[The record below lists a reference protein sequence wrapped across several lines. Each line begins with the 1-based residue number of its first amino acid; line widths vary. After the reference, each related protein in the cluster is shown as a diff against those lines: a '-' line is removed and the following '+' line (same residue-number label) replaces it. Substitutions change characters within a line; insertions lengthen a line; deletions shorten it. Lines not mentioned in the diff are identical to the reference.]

1 MRRVRSPN
9 KDTLKVGPR
18 SLSKGISYR
27 SSLSATRTHS
37 LPFTMLRVASYN
49 SSTLKKSKKN
59 KQKTHCHGVPLSPGF
74 FEGDENIAGILRP
87 CPFTKPGR

>member
-1 MRRVRSPN
+1 MRGVRSPN
-9 KDTLKVGPR
+9 NDTLKVGPR

-49 SSTLKKSKKN
+49 SSTLKKPNKK
-59 KQKTHCHGVPLSPGF
+59 TPLPQGSCLAWFLSG
-74 FEGDENIAGILRP
+74 
-87 CPFTKPGR
+87 